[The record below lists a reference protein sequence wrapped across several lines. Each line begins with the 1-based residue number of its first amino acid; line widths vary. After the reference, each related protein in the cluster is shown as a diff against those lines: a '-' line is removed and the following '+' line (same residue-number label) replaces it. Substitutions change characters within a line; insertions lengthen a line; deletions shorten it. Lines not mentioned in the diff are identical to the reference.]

1 MLCNF
6 EGEDDAVELQDCRQ
20 TFYWGSYYGLQV
32 LRGVQRASSSRNSS
46 FQQRHL
52 LQKFMPKPV
61 VQKDLEI
68 LFGVNPQPLERFGV
82 FRPPIMSNRCVSK
95 TPLDF
100 TREVSFGSYSENKI
114 LRFHRKV
121 AWRLGEKKISKI

>member
-1 MLCNF
+1 MVKIEFGLLFSNF

-32 LRGVQRASSSRNSS
+32 LRGVERASSSRNSS

-52 LQKFMPKPV
+52 LQKLMPTPE
-61 VQKDLEI
+61 VQKDVEI
-68 LFGVNPQPLERFGV
+68 LFGINPQPLERFGK
-82 FRPPIMSNRCVSK
+82 FRPPIMPNRCVSK

-100 TREVSFGSYSENKI
+100 TREVSFGSYSANEI
-114 LRFHRKV
+114 LR
-121 AWRLGEKKISKI
+121 IQ